1 MTFLFSFFLFFS
13 LSSDFKIF
21 NSLGFLFFFY
31 INLRFKDFLF
41 LAAPFPIYQQKKLKL
56 LFLALATKTNL

>member
-21 NSLGFLFFFY
+21 NSLGFFFFY

-41 LAAPFPIYQQKKLKL
+41 LAAPCPIYQQKKLKL